1 MSDDSRLLASYGPW
15 ALITGASSGIGLALA
30 QNLAVSGMNLVLVAR
45 RLDVLNSIARELNRT
60 HGVQCLP
67 VGLDLGQASSAAEL
81 DLATAKLDIGL
92 LVAAAG
98 FGTSGNFLH
107 TDESAEMEMVAVN
120 CVSALALCKRFAP
133 RFAARGTGGIVL
145 LSSIVAFQGVPGA
158 ANYAATKAY
167 IQALAEGLR
176 FDLAGSGVSVLAA
189 APGPVASAFAARA
202 GMQMGQTSSP
212 QEVAKGVLAALGRR
226 SFVRPGWLSKT
237 LGWSLASAPR
247 WARTR
252 IMAGI
257 MRGMIRP
264 PAWVPPS

>member
-120 CVSALALCKRFAP
+120 CVSALALC
-133 RFAARGTGGIVL
+133 
-145 LSSIVAFQGVPGA
+145 
-158 ANYAATKAY
+158 
-167 IQALAEGLR
+167 
-176 FDLAGSGVSVLAA
+176 
-189 APGPVASAFAARA
+189 
-202 GMQMGQTSSP
+202 
-212 QEVAKGVLAALGRR
+212 
-226 SFVRPGWLSKT
+226 
-237 LGWSLASAPR
+237 
-247 WARTR
+247 
-252 IMAGI
+252 
-257 MRGMIRP
+257 
-264 PAWVPPS
+264 